1 MTDTKKRLVLF
12 DLDGTLIPW
21 DTQLLF
27 FNFIV
32 HKNPWRRLCLIP
44 FILCLPLLLLRLW
57 GEGQMKRL
65 FLAYLAG
72 MTEKG
77 IEERVEEF
85 IKTVVIPGLYP
96 EVLTLL
102 RRHQEQGDLCLL
114 VSASPTIYAKA
125 IGERLGFHETLASD
139 TMDQDP
145 YPFYPVMPYG
155 NNKGETKVVRLRAL
169 GYLPAQGEPAPASS
183 IAYSDSKADLPM
195 LHACSDAVLVNPSAS
210 MQRLAAEKSWNVLR
224 PTTPW
229 SGKWDKIKKILQQFF
244 GLYPL

>member
-32 HKNPWRRLCLIP
+32 HKSPCRRLCLIP
-44 FILCLPLLLLRLW
+44 FVLCLPLLLLRLW

-72 MTEKG
+72 MTEKE
-77 IEERVEEF
+77 IEVCVGEFVE
-85 IKTVVIPGLYP
+85 TVVIPGLYP
-96 EVLTLL
+96 EVLALL
-102 RRHQEQGDLCLL
+102 RQHQEQGDLCLL

-169 GYLPAQGEPAPASS
+169 GYLSAQGEPTPNAS
-183 IAYSDSKADLPM
+183 IAYSDSRADLPM
-195 LHACSDAVLVNPSAS
+195 LLACADAVLVNPTSS
-210 MQRLAAEKSWNVLR
+210 MQRLAEEKNWNVLH